1 MNSLST
7 QTSSHAS
14 QSKNIGAVTLRNSLL
29 SDTKDISRVQLLK
42 EMEFWIDAIKG
53 EECQDERSTNI
64 KNWYE
69 KENALYSYA
78 MPNWGVPPEHTALFR
93 EFREDP
99 YYHLKNLVE
108 VVGRTLVEEMLN
120 AE

>member
-1 MNSLST
+1 MNPLST
-7 QTSSHAS
+7 QTSSYS
-14 QSKNIGAVTLRNSLL
+14 GQSKNIGAITLRNSLL
-29 SDTKDISRVQLLK
+29 SGVKDIERVQLLK

-53 EECQDERSTNI
+53 EEYDDERSANI

-78 MPNWGVPPEHTALFR
+78 VPNWGMPPEHTILFR

-120 AE
+120 AD